1 MRHLDGFYELFD
13 PKVYDRGHAYYDA
26 GKVDYPV
33 EISEGLWHAV
43 VRGSEDYQVDVRLR
57 HGKVVSAACTCPY
70 GQRVTYCKHVAGVL
84 ISLDESRRREDSP
97 DSFPR
102 EASFCVDWYLMKE
115 FPARRKLKELD
126 WRTVR
131 ILLERLCN
139 PQDFDGMLFHEGIR
153 LSRSQSEMIDEDAV
167 SNDARSRDERH
178 RAQTRARRNEYEL
191 RTRTLFEEY
200 EDGYRKK
207 ERGNRFRKDPL
218 ANIRLLVPGLMPTRL
233 NELPHVWLTILEA
246 AYEHLHDE
254 KGLRHLY
261 AYYILIAQTDPEAV
275 YVERLRRL
283 SGRHWD
289 EDRDTITAL
298 HRKRDRMPR
307 WAPVN
312 PAYERLLRE
321 EHLSDEAFHYALT
334 KSPDVM
340 IRMLDVIAGNPEK
353 AQQAKRYLR
362 NVLFDPD
369 SVLYDSD
376 TLESASR
383 VGRWIRRIET
393 VYGYDEARAITTS
406 VLGMFPRRK
415 KLLDELSEYL
425 PEDRS
430 VSVDEDSPSESDT
443 SVGNGGG
450 SSTAK
455 NDETQGH
462 DARFPEEGEADGKR

>member
-26 GKVDYPV
+26 GKVDHPV

-84 ISLDESRRREDSP
+84 ISLDESLRREDSL

-115 FPARRKLKELD
+115 FPTRKKLKELD

-139 PQDFDGMLFHEGIR
+139 PQDLDGMLFHEGIR
-153 LSRSQSEMIDEDAV
+153 LSRAQSEMIDEDAV

-178 RAQTRARRNEYEL
+178 RAQTRARRNEYEP

-275 YVERLRRL
+275 YVERLRRI
-283 SGRHWD
+283 SGRHWN
-289 EDRDTITAL
+289 EDRDMITAL

-321 EHLSDEAFHYALT
+321 ERLPDEAFNYALT

-340 IRMLDVIAGNPEK
+340 IRMLDVIAGDSEK
-353 AQQAKRYLR
+353 AQWAEQYLR
-362 NVLFDPD
+362 NTLLDPD
-369 SVLYDSD
+369 SVLYESD
-376 TLESASR
+376 TVESAAR
-383 VGRWIRRIET
+383 VGRWIRRSET
-393 VYGYDEARAITTS
+393 VYGYDEARALVAGI
-406 VLGMFPRRK
+406 LDMFPRRK
-415 KLLDELSEYL
+415 KLHDELSEYL
-425 PEDRS
+425 SGEQDGEQGRES
-430 VSVDEDSPSESDT
+430 MSSDEGDD
-443 SVGNGGG
+443 
-450 SSTAK
+450 
-455 NDETQGH
+455 
-462 DARFPEEGEADGKR
+462 DGKR